1 MDFKDIIKQFGDVMS
16 DGHSIVDRD
25 KYIIPISPK
34 LDLALGG
41 GIQEGTLFTL
51 TGLPKCGKTV
61 TALTFAA
68 SAQQKEHGSREIFYG
83 NVEGRI
89 KKRDLEG
96 IRGLDLNKLHIY
108 GSTQDNILTASK
120 YLEITERLI
129 HEHPNSVI
137 IVDSFS
143 ALVTEAEYTS
153 GMDDMQRADAAK
165 LISKFVRKITNVLPV
180 NNVILVAITHLMANV
195 TGYGKKYTEKSG
207 NALAYQ
213 ADTKLWANSF
223 KRITDKNG
231 MPIMQEVEWTVEFAA
246 NGCPGQKV
254 QSVITFG
261 IGIDKTLELVRLA
274 TDLNVIEKVGKW
286 FKYKDK
292 NANGE
297 AQIYKYIVE
306 EKMHDELYTEVKGIF
321 A

>member
-1 MDFKDIIKQFGDVMS
+1 MDFKDIIKQFGDVMC
-16 DGHSIVDRD
+16 DGRSIVDQD

-51 TGLPKCGKTV
+51 TGLPKSGKTV

-68 SAQQKEHGSREIFYG
+68 SAQKEEHGSREIFYG

-96 IRGLDLNKLHIY
+96 IQGLDLDRFHIY

-143 ALVTEAEYTS
+143 ALVTDAEYNS
-153 GMDDMQRADAAK
+153 GMDDMQRADTAK
-165 LISKFVRKITNVLPV
+165 LISKFIRKINNVLPV

-231 MPIMQEVEWTVEFAA
+231 MPIRQEVDWTVEFSA

-274 TDLNVIEKVGKW
+274 TDLSIIEKTGAW
-286 FKYKDK
+286 FKYRDK
-292 NANGE
+292 KANGE
-297 AQIYKYIVE
+297 LQMQQYIVE
-306 EKMHDELYTEVKGIF
+306 EKLYDELYTEIREIF

>member
-1 MDFKDIIKQFGDVMS
+1 MDFKDIIKRFGDVMC

-41 GIQEGTLFTL
+41 GIQEGTIFTL
-51 TGLPKCGKTV
+51 TGLPKSGKTV

-68 SAQQKEHGSREIFYG
+68 SAQKEEHGSREIFYG

-96 IRGLDLNKLHIY
+96 IQGLNLDRFHIY

-120 YLEITERLI
+120 YLEITERFI

-153 GMDDMQRADAAK
+153 GMDDMQRADSAK
-165 LISKFVRKITNVLPV
+165 LIAKFVRKITAVLPV

-231 MPIMQEVEWTVEFAA
+231 MPVRQEVDWTVEFSA

-274 TDLNVIEKVGKW
+274 TDLSIIEKSGAW
-286 FKYKDK
+286 FKYKDQK
-292 NANGE
+292 LHGE
-297 AQIYKYIVE
+297 VPMYQYIVE
-306 EKMHDELYTEVKGIF
+306 EKLYDELYTEVREIF